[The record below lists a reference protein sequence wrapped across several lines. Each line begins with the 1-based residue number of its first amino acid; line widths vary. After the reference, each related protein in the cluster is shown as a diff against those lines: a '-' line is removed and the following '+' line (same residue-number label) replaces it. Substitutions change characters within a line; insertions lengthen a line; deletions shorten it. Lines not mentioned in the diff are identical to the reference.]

1 MQGRFI
7 MKKLFMVLILIASIS
22 GCASYQA
29 SSGYPRGYYH
39 PSPAYVYGY
48 HEAYRYTPHRRYHRW

>member
-1 MQGRFI
+1 
-7 MKKLFMVLILIASIS
+7 MKKLFIVLILIASIS
-22 GCASYQA
+22 GCASYPV

-48 HEAYRYTPHRRYHRW
+48 HEAYRYTPHRRYYRW